1 MAAQLLARDKARE
14 WRVMAQN
21 ADGYFL
27 ATTVNPLFM
36 LLSSPNDDWFTSEVR
51 DQLNTSFLNSLPHEL
66 IQRLRNIAYPHDS
79 RQRNSYPVD
88 NEPAPKHDQETTI
101 AYDKVII
108 LSYEEQERIDSGLL
122 TESVEYHSDWCGG
135 LSFRFEGMRL
145 ETRLGILKWA
155 RELNDSGRWCERMVY
170 RDQLC
175 PLTDYHPGYTYIPNS
190 IFPVIC
196 LDVRAN
202 RDKAERPIM
211 VGIESFWGET
221 VQSREGED
229 YETPPYQLPSSTR
242 PSYTLVDIDDEDVPF

>member
-1 MAAQLLARDKARE
+1 MATQLLAHDKARE

-135 LSFRFEGMRL
+135 LSFRFEGMSL

-221 VQSREGED
+221 VQSREWED